1 MLIGNY
7 DQEAG
12 TVKFEK
18 YDGNR
23 IGFVLPSAAK
33 SITLMDDA
41 FGMDQTAG
49 FDSLHVEGGV
59 MYSSKSLMSQ
69 WTQGWLGE
77 PIWINE
83 VTFSIAL

>member
-1 MLIGNY
+1 MLIGIY
-7 DQEAG
+7 DPATG
-12 TVKFEK
+12 TVKFEN
-18 YDGNR
+18 YHAHR
-23 IGFVLPSAAK
+23 IGFLLPSAAK
-33 SITLMDDA
+33 SITVMDDA